1 MAKSE
6 SADTLL
12 KRLQKIQRAQ
22 ARLGDITTRIRA
34 QADTLAELLAIAHGF
49 VADGDTPK
57 AAPTSP
63 RRGRSTAAAA
73 KATAARRTA
82 TRRTTPPA
90 TTPRRSR
97 AAAPGG
103 TTRRAPRKP
112 GSV

>member
-34 QADTLAELLAIAHGF
+34 QADTLAELLAVAQGF

-57 AAPTSP
+57 AAPTPP
-63 RRGRSTAAAA
+63 RRVAHCGCRKAPHAAHGH
-73 KATAARRTA
+73 ARR
-82 TRRTTPPA
+82 RRRPRPRA
-90 TTPRRSR
+90 IPRRR
-97 AAAPGG
+97 PRRHDPAG
-103 TTRRAPRKP
+103 TAQA